1 MKPLLGDVREWLKE
15 LDLPEPTNILPLQ
28 KDLSTRTY
36 YRLTLNEVCELG
48 NSLVLCVHS
57 GQYEATISDFVSI
70 SRQFKEAGVAAPDVI
85 AQKQHW
91 LLQTDAG
98 SIDLRQ
104 HCLEWIEKGDTQSIE
119 ITYER
124 LLDQL
129 VRLQAVTPSHPV
141 SGRFFDFDKLHFEM
155 EHFALHVA
163 QAGQK
168 FAREYF
174 YSFEFQMF
182 LKTICEK
189 LAQSSSKVFV
199 HRDLHSKNVMRSSED
214 LVWIDFQDARSGL
227 RYYDLASLLYDPYL
241 PLSRDFRTRMLSSYA
256 KKSGKAVEENLF
268 YMQSFQRLVKAIGT
282 YMSVI
287 HTRQDRDYLGF
298 LRQAAIHLEE
308 VVQLGGFPDH
318 TFLFVRGMQKFSE
331 LEF

>member
-1 MKPLLGDVREWLKE
+1 MKPLLGDVREWLTE
-15 LDLPEPTNILPLQ
+15 LGLPEPTNILPLQ
-28 KDLSTRTY
+28 KDLSARTY
-36 YRLTLNEVCELG
+36 YRLNLTDVCEWG
-48 NSLVLCVHS
+48 ISLVLCVHS
-57 GQYEATISDFVSI
+57 GQYESTISDFVSI
-70 SRQFKEAGVAAPDVI
+70 SKQLKDAGVTAPEVI

-98 SIDLRQ
+98 SMDLRQ
-104 HCLEWIEKGDTQSIE
+104 HCLEWLEKGDAQSIE
-119 ITYER
+119 IAYER

-129 VRLQAVTPSHPV
+129 VRLQGISPGHPV
-141 SGRFFDFDKLHFEM
+141 SARSFDFDKLHFEM
-155 EHFALHVA
+155 EHFAQHAA

-174 YSFEFQMF
+174 FSFEFQMF

-189 LAQSSSKVFV
+189 LAQSTSKVFA

-241 PLSRDFRTRMLSSYA
+241 PLSRDFRTRMLSSFSR
-256 KKSGKAVEENLF
+256 KSGKAVEENLF
-268 YMQSFQRLVKAIGT
+268 YMQAFQRLVKAIGT

-287 HTRQDRDYLGF
+287 HSRKDREYLGY

-318 TFLFVRGMQKFSE
+318 TFLFVRGMQRFAE